1 MYAAAT
7 SIYGRRKLSVYRL
20 SSNNDDLNRQW
31 RRTQYW
37 HYKTS
42 IYMSEEQL
50 MRLNLDVYSTYW
62 TVSLKNMF
70 SNTKVVFITHNLYYQ
85 TP

>member
-1 MYAAAT
+1 
-7 SIYGRRKLSVYRL
+7 
-20 SSNNDDLNRQW
+20 
-31 RRTQYW
+31 
-37 HYKTS
+37 
-42 IYMSEEQL
+42 MSEEQL